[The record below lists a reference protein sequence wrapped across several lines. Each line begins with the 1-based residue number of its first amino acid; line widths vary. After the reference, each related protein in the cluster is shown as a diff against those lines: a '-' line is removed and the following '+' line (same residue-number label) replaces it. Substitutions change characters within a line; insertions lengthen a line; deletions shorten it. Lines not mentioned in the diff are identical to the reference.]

1 MTTRPEALRLAEAI
15 DPLTRYT
22 LDNLTCS
29 AAAAELRR
37 MHNEILVYHDDRLKL
52 SNEVDRLRA
61 ALGLI
66 ASLERKPAAQWVGLT
81 DEEITDI
88 WAEASPYYHEDDFA
102 RAIEAKLKE
111 KNT

>member
-37 MHNEILVYHDDRLKL
+37 LHEENERLLAANLDCIEHFNQIKADYDDLK
-52 SNEVDRLRA
+52 A
-61 ALGLI
+61 AH
-66 ASLERKPAAQWVGLT
+66 WVGLT
-81 DEEITDI
+81 DEERKKLCGDGINGKVFQEI
-88 WAEASPYYHEDDFA
+88 SKMV
-102 RAIEAKLKE
+102 EAKLRE
-111 KNT
+111 KNGGKK

>member
-37 MHNEILVYHDDRLKL
+37 LHAESAIAAHAKRLALELECLLL
-52 SNEVDRLRA
+52 SCNDTAAVSKWWNSAHEALEAYQAEVDRVYPQPRVSA
-61 ALGLI
+61 FG
-66 ASLERKPAAQWVGLT
+66 K
-81 DEEITDI
+81 D
-88 WAEASPYYHEDDFA
+88 
-102 RAIEAKLKE
+102 
-111 KNT
+111 

>member
-1 MTTRPEALRLAEAI
+1 MSTRPEALRLAEAI
-15 DPLTRYT
+15 DPLTRYS

-37 MHNEILVYHDDRLKL
+37 LHEENQRLKDCL
-52 SNEVDRLRA
+52 FQMQEA
-61 ALGLI
+61 AKQL
-66 ASLERKPAAQWVGLT
+66 AVSQPAEWVGLT
-81 DEEITDI
+81 DDELELLNDCGDTD
-88 WAEASPYYHEDDFA
+88 SYKFA